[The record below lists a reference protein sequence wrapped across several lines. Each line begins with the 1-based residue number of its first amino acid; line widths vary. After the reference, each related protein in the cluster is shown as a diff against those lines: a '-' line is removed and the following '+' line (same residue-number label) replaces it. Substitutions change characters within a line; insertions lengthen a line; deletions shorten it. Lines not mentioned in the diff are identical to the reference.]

1 MTVMLRYVF
10 NAAISQGP
18 SESIKEQMDMNTY
31 DVVTLKLSPGQEKII
46 DLLPTSSAGIKFLC
60 ITSDVYSSEGNI
72 DPATAELVYTINVG
86 ATPEKLIILDRAH
99 VLIGKSLLDK
109 IGNFSKLKIKNGT
122 SSNGA
127 PDANVRILVG
137 RDV

>member
-1 MTVMLRYVF
+1 M
-10 NAAISQGP
+10 
-18 SESIKEQMDMNTY
+18 SIP
-31 DVVTLKLSPGQEKII
+31 LKVKQIQLLLSWFI
-46 DLLPTSSAGIKFLC
+46 L
-60 ITSDVYSSEGNI
+60 
-72 DPATAELVYTINVG
+72 INVG

-127 PDANVRILVG
+127 LDANVRILVG

>member
-1 MTVMLRYVF
+1 MYIPLKV
-10 NAAISQGP
+10 IS
-18 SESIKEQMDMNTY
+18 N
-31 DVVTLKLSPGQEKII
+31 
-46 DLLPTSSAGIKFLC
+46 
-60 ITSDVYSSEGNI
+60 
-72 DPATAELVYTINVG
+72 PATAELAYTINVG

-99 VLIGKSLLDK
+99 VLIGKSLLEK